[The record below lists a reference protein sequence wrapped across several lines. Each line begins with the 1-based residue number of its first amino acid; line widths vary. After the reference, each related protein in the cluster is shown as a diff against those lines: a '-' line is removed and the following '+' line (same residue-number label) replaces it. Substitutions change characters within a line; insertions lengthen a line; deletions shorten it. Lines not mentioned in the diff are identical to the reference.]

1 MVSSTPDASGW
12 QLCFLN
18 GPMSGRTLLLKLGEN
33 WVGTGA
39 DCEVILPDREI
50 AARQLCLHVGSIA
63 VSVQN
68 QGGAPVLLNGTP
80 LAQMRRALMP
90 GDTVSVA
97 SVKFGIERLAGAH
110 VVPAGA
116 ASVSGG
122 KRHGESRHWL
132 AVVLP
137 AWLGGLGS
145 RRLMFALLALWSA
158 FAIAA
163 GSYVAVAT
171 RGSFWWSHQS
181 RFERMRDVEGALRQ
195 FPELTVEPGQG
206 NAIAVEGYV
215 RDANERARAAAI
227 VDGFDGVTLGEVYIV
242 NDLLATAQQTLS
254 DTQLKVAY
262 TGRGRMTI
270 SGVATR
276 AVWQRVQNFRRDAKP
291 AVEVTDQV
299 VYDDN
304 AGGPLIATTG
314 GAVPVDIA
322 GVYGDDTGTRYVVTR
337 DGRHFFEGATLPG
350 GLMVASIDSGSVTF
364 ERNGARF
371 VVALG
376 PHEVRPAGA
385 SPGAASSPT
394 ASSAAPAAAGVAMP
408 SS

>member
-90 GDTVSVA
+90 GDTVTVA
-97 SVKFGIERLAGAH
+97 HVKFGIERLAGAQ

-116 ASVSGG
+116 ASVGGG
-122 KRHGESRHWL
+122 KRHGESHHWL
-132 AVVLP
+132 SVVLP

-206 NAIAVEGYV
+206 NAIAVDGYV
-215 RDANERARAAAI
+215 RDARDRARVAAI
-227 VDGFDGVTLGEVYIV
+227 VDGFDGVTLGDVYVV

-276 AVWQRVQNFRRDAKP
+276 AVWQRVQNFKRDAKP

-304 AGGPLIATTG
+304 AGGPLIAASG
-314 GAVPVDIA
+314 SAVPVDIA

-337 DGRHFFEGATLPG
+337 DGRHFFEGATLPS
-350 GLMVASIDSGSVTF
+350 GLMVASIGSGSVTF
-364 ERNGARF
+364 ERNGTRF

-376 PHEVRPAGA
+376 PHEVP
-385 SPGAASSPT
+385 SPGAASLPA